1 VAVGDEDERDEA
13 RNARMLRGDTCHH
26 LDETP
31 AQPPATVEDALV
43 CQQCVEAG
51 VHWVSLRRCLTCGDV
66 ACCDSSPFR
75 HATEHF
81 HETTHP
87 VMQSAQPGE
96 DWRWCYVHH
105 LTG

>member
-1 VAVGDEDERDEA
+1 MSAAGS
-13 RNARMLRGDTCHH
+13 N
-26 LDETP
+26 P
-31 AQPPATVEDALV
+31 AQPPATVEDGLV
-43 CQQCVEAG
+43 CEQCVAAG
-51 VHWVSLRRCLTCGDV
+51 VHWVSLRRCLSCGHV

-87 VMQSAQPGE
+87 VVQSAQPGE

-105 LTG
+105 LTA